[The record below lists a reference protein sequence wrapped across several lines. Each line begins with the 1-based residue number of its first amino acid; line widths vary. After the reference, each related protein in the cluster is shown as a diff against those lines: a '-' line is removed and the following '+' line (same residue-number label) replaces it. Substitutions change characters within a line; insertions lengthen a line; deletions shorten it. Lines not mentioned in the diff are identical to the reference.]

1 MREKWTILSTLVTI
15 AQKWG
20 RWQKELHH
28 RQGFAMSHYIM
39 DGMEQLTV
47 FVTSIAAVLGLG
59 LLINYILRLSS

>member
-1 MREKWTILSTLVTI
+1 
-15 AQKWG
+15 
-20 RWQKELHH
+20 
-28 RQGFAMSHYIM
+28 M